1 MLCGLDVEENL
12 LLKRMEEAAKHM
24 RIIFEDAHICA
35 IHKPSGM
42 LSVPSK
48 DGAPSVFS
56 KILELKPDLNAKT
69 LIVHRLD
76 MDTSGVLLL
85 AKDKKTHRDL
95 QEQFLQHTIK
105 KRYIA
110 LLEGHIDS
118 DSGTISL
125 PLTCNFEDRPRHM
138 VDYDN
143 GKDAVT
149 LYHVISRSDNFTRIA
164 FYPQTG
170 RTHQLRVHSAH
181 PEGLGHPIIGDPLY
195 GHKSTRLFLHA
206 ESIEF
211 THPHTG
217 QRMTIESPCE
227 F

>member
-1 MLCGLDVEENL
+1 
-12 LLKRMEEAAKHM
+12 
-24 RIIFEDAHICA
+24 
-35 IHKPSGM
+35 M

-56 KILELKPDLNAKT
+56 KILELKPELNAKT

-125 PLTCNFEDRPRHM
+125 PLSCNFEDRPRHM

-149 LYHVISRSDNFTRIA
+149 LYHVINRSDSSTRIA